1 MDYNAFFNQKLT
13 ELKEEGRYRTFFPV
27 TRDRENYPNV
37 TLVRNGIPQQVV
49 VWCSNDYLSLSQHP
63 HLKKA
68 MTAALTHVG
77 VGAGGTR
84 NISGTTHFHVALEQR
99 LADLH
104 EKESALLFSS
114 GFVANEAT
122 LWTLLQQMP
131 HAAVFSDA
139 CNHASIIQGIRA
151 SKAEKFVFAHNDA
164 ADLEEKLA
172 SIDRNRPK
180 IIVFE
185 SVYSMSGSVAPIAA
199 YIHLAKKYNA
209 LTYLDEVH
217 TVGLYGKAGAGYAHK
232 LGVHHA
238 VDIIQGTLAKGF
250 GCSGGY
256 IAGESDLV
264 DFVRSFSPGF
274 IFTTSIAPSMAA
286 AALRALE
293 LAQETSLIREKFT
306 QNVAQVKKEFV
317 NKGIPFIDHGTH
329 IIPIT
334 IGCPRRTRTLSEGL
348 LDRGVYL
355 QPINYPTV
363 PRGRECL
370 RVTPNAGHTREMI
383 THLVQSLLDVL
394 HEHGM
399 TDILEP
405 TG

>member
-1 MDYNAFFNQKLT
+1 MNYTAFFDQKLN

-27 TRDRENYPNV
+27 TRDLANYPNV
-37 TLVRNGIPQQVV
+37 TLMRKGKPQQVV
-49 VWCSNDYLSLSQHP
+49 VWCSNDYLSLSQHAT
-63 HLKKA
+63 LKKS
-68 MTAALTHVG
+68 MTSALEEVG

-99 LADLH
+99 LSVLH

-114 GFVANEAT
+114 GYVANEAT

-131 HAAVFSDA
+131 NAAVFSDA
-139 CNHASIIQGIRA
+139 SNHASIIQGIRA
-151 SKAEKFVFAHNDA
+151 SKVDKFVFAHNDA
-164 ADLEEKLA
+164 VDLEVKL
-172 SIDRNRPK
+172 SSVDLDRPK

-199 YIHLAKKYNA
+199 YVRLAKKYNA

-217 TVGLYGKAGAGYAHK
+217 TVGLYGKTGAGYAHK
-232 LGVHHA
+232 LGVHHEI
-238 VDIIQGTLAKGF
+238 DIIQGTLAKGL
-250 GCSGGY
+250 GCIGGY
-256 IAGESDLV
+256 IAGSRDLV

-274 IFTTSIAPSMAA
+274 IFTTSLAPAIAA
-286 AALRALE
+286 AAL
-293 LAQETSLIREKFT
+293 LAIEHIHETSLVREKFA
-306 QNVAQVKKEFV
+306 QNVAAVKKEFV
-317 NKGIPFIDHGTH
+317 KQGIPFIDHDTH
-329 IIPIT
+329 ILPVI
-334 IGCPRRTRTLSEGL
+334 IGCPKRTRTISEAL

-370 RVTPNAGHTREMI
+370 RVTPNAGHTHEMI
-383 THLVQSLLDVL
+383 LHLVQSLLDVL
-394 HEHGM
+394 HENGM
-399 TDILEP
+399 TDILAP